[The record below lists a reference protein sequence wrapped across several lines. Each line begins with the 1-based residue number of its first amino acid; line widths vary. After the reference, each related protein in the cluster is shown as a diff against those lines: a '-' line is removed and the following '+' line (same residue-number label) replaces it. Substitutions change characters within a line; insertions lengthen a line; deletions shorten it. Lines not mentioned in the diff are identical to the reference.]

1 MVSWTTFS
9 RRLDMPATHRKS
21 IVAPVFFATLGI
33 VVLVGLGAVMLRSV
47 AQWAGTDSEF
57 MTFG

>member
-1 MVSWTTFS
+1 
-9 RRLDMPATHRKS
+9 MPATHRKS

-47 AQWAGTDSEF
+47 AQWAGTDIARSVKQVPDNR
-57 MTFG
+57 